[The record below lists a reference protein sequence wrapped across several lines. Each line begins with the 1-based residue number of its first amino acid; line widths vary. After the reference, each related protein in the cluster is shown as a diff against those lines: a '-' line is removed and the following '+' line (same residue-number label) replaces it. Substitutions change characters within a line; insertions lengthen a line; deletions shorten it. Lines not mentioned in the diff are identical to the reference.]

1 MTEYEPKKNV
11 TINAKGRILGKL
23 AVEIA
28 DTIRGKNLPSF
39 SPNKDPKI
47 NVEVIN
53 FDQFKI
59 IPKKLEKKYFSHS
72 GYIGNLKTTTF
83 KELLAKNPKIII
95 QKAVAGMLPKNRLK
109 KIFLSR
115 ICFTKETDEKK

>member
-1 MTEYEPKKNV
+1 MTKYEPPKNV
-11 TINAKGRILGKL
+11 TINAKGKILGKL

-39 SPNKDPKI
+39 SPNKDPQIK
-47 NVEVIN
+47 VEVTN

-59 IPKKLEKKYFSHS
+59 TPQKLEKKYFSHS

-83 KELLAKNPKIII
+83 KELLAKNPQIII
-95 QKAVAGMLPKNRLK
+95 QKAVGGMLPKNRLK

-115 ICFTKETDEKK
+115 ISFTKETDEKK